1 MTSTSEISQEIIST
15 IKSTSNLEQMTV
27 AEATQEQFR
36 LVDSISR
43 VLGSDQIFF
52 EDYGQERSLGVG
64 AFGSGGRPIATAKVE
79 EVLSHFLG
87 TEDTV
92 LVHGAGTGSIRAML
106 SFLEPGSNIILHSG
120 LPYKTTVATLH
131 RMAIKSNPVDFN
143 HESELRNILENDQ
156 MNGILIQHV
165 PHQFGD
171 NYNIQQI
178 IGLARTVRGGA
189 FPIFVDDNYA
199 AMRSKKIGVQMGA
212 SASALSLF
220 KLLARA
226 NIGCVSGKQEI
237 VTRIRQDS
245 ASAGSQVQGPDAMDA
260 LRSIVYAPVALA
272 IHNLV
277 VIDACIEINRLIS
290 VGEVDLLA
298 EAIPGPAAA
307 RSIVLV
313 FKNPIAENFLQSV
326 WRNGSPSRS
335 VGEEAR
341 YDLLPLF
348 TYIAGTYLKSNPLL
362 KDYVIRV
369 NPLRGGT
376 ATITRIL
383 KSAVE
388 DSRFQSEIKALV
400 SA

>member
-1 MTSTSEISQEIIST
+1 MITSAEISRGIISS
-15 IKSTSNLEQMTV
+15 IQSTSNLEQMSV
-27 AEATQEQFR
+27 EEATVEQFR
-36 LVDSISR
+36 LVDSISQ
-43 VLGSDQIFF
+43 VFGSDQIFF

-64 AFGSGGRPIATAKVE
+64 AFGSGGRPITTAKVE
-79 EVLSHFLG
+79 KVLSHFFG

-106 SFLEPGSNIILHSG
+106 TFLEPGSNIILHSG
-120 LPYKTTVATLH
+120 FPYKTTVATLN
-131 RMAIKSNPVDFN
+131 RMAIKSNSVDFN
-143 HESELRNILENDQ
+143 KEAEIRNILEDDQ
-156 MNGILIQHV
+156 MDGFLIQHV

-171 NYNIQQI
+171 QYNVDELVHLI
-178 IGLARTVRGGA
+178 RSVRGNK

-212 SASALSLF
+212 SASAISLF
-220 KLLARA
+220 KLLSRA
-226 NIGCVSGKQEI
+226 NIGCVTGEQEI
-237 VTRIRQDS
+237 IGRIRIDS
-245 ASAGSQVQGPDAMDA
+245 GSAGSQVQGADAMDA

-272 IHNLV
+272 IHNIV
-277 VIDACIEINRLIS
+277 VMDACQEINRLIS
-290 VGEVDLLA
+290 IGDIGHLL

-307 RSIVLV
+307 RSIILV
-313 FKNPIAENFLQSV
+313 FKDPIAENFLQSA

-376 ATITRIL
+376 STIIRIL
-383 KSAVE
+383 KSALAE
-388 DSRFQSEIKALV
+388 PRFQSEIKSKV
-400 SA
+400 SS

>member
-1 MTSTSEISQEIIST
+1 MTSAPAIPNELIST

-43 VLGSDQIFF
+43 ILGSDQIFF
-52 EDYGQERSLGVG
+52 EDYGQDRSLGVG

-106 SFLEPGSNIILHSG
+106 SFFESGSEIILHSG
-120 LPYKTTVATLH
+120 PPYKTTVASLQ
-131 RMAIKSNPVDFN
+131 RMAITSNAVDFN
-143 HESELRNILENDQ
+143 NEAELRKILENDK

-171 NYNIQQI
+171 NYHIHQI
-178 IGLARTVRGGA
+178 IDLARTIRGSA
-189 FPIFVDDNYA
+189 YPIFVDDNYA

-212 SASALSLF
+212 SASALPLF

-226 NIGCVSGKQEI
+226 NIGCVTGNQEI
-237 VTRIRQDS
+237 ITRIRQDS
-245 ASAGSQVQGPDAMDA
+245 GSAGSQVQGPDAMDA

-277 VIDACIEINRLIS
+277 VEDACKEINRLIS
-290 VGEVDLLA
+290 IGDIDLLA

-313 FKNPIAENFLQSV
+313 FKYPIAENFLQSA

-376 ATITRIL
+376 ATIERIL
-383 KSAVE
+383 KSALE

-400 SA
+400 ST